1 MANSTP
7 NMFLDPPIENVS
19 ADDIQL
25 LIRHP
30 EKDVRAG
37 AVQRICRTFRHKD
50 LSDTQRQFALKILNF
65 MANDVAVIVRR
76 ALSVTL
82 KNSPNLPRGIALR
95 LAQDIDTIA
104 VPLLEN
110 SPVFNDDDLIEVLK
124 SKAAAKV
131 MAVAK
136 RPTVSDHIARA
147 IVRFGDN
154 FAVAE
159 MAANDGAMI
168 SEDTAS
174 AILSLYADDDLIKQC
189 FISRQ
194 DLPVAITEKLITLL
208 SADAVIQLQQR
219 HALSPELVMELAKR
233 TQERTTVDFIDQS
246 WLSRDIQDFVKH
258 LQTERRLDMSLIVRA
273 ACCGQM
279 RFVEHALGRI
289 AGIAHTKAAL
299 MLHDGGPFGLK
310 SLCAR
315 IGVPDSVFYTLRAA
329 CAIFRDLENGGL
341 KYDRSHFQSL
351 MLERVLTLPL
361 ELSDADQVYFVEK
374 LDRLHILSESDSIG

>member
-7 NMFLDPPIENVS
+7 NMFLDPPIESVS

-154 FAVAE
+154 F
-159 MAANDGAMI
+159 
-168 SEDTAS
+168 
-174 AILSLYADDDLIKQC
+174 
-189 FISRQ
+189 
-194 DLPVAITEKLITLL
+194 
-208 SADAVIQLQQR
+208 
-219 HALSPELVMELAKR
+219 
-233 TQERTTVDFIDQS
+233 
-246 WLSRDIQDFVKH
+246 
-258 LQTERRLDMSLIVRA
+258 
-273 ACCGQM
+273 
-279 RFVEHALGRI
+279 
-289 AGIAHTKAAL
+289 
-299 MLHDGGPFGLK
+299 
-310 SLCAR
+310 
-315 IGVPDSVFYTLRAA
+315 
-329 CAIFRDLENGGL
+329 
-341 KYDRSHFQSL
+341 
-351 MLERVLTLPL
+351 
-361 ELSDADQVYFVEK
+361 
-374 LDRLHILSESDSIG
+374 